1 MLPAMV
7 IAVDGPAGSGKSSV
21 CRGVAQRLD
30 LQYLDTGAMYR
41 AITLAVLQ
49 AGGDP
54 ANADQVKAVLGKTAI
69 ASVTDPMAPAILL
82 DGQNVSA
89 AVRGPDVT
97 AAVSA
102 VSAIPEVR
110 QAMVDLQRA
119 EVRRAQESQ
128 QGIVVEGRDIG
139 SVVLPDAHLKIFLT
153 ADASVRAQRRAA
165 EIDGAEVA
173 ATQVQLET
181 RDALD
186 AGREVSP
193 MTQARDAVIV
203 DTTSLTLP
211 EVIDAVCA
219 QALGI
224 QGVVDGREA

>member
-193 MTQARDAVIV
+193 MTQARDAVIF